1 MVLAFACADCGSTSV
16 TLDAVISKH
25 HNDRGR
31 VPLSSIAS
39 LLQSNNSP
47 TIVQFKGL
55 KESVNSVDEALDQ
68 LSIDIHEMSEA
79 LARLKE
85 RRGQLADVK
94 DKYQIALTPIRRVQP
109 EILMEIFWQTMD
121 SGYNVLDVK
130 DGPWNLGR
138 VCSKWR
144 MIVNYHSSKLW
155 SKPRCHITTVGPFP
169 KNSLS
174 LLTTALSRSGQHDLS
189 ITFYD
194 IGTDRVSF
202 ETISALLHL
211 FMNHSTRWRE
221 ARLCLR
227 PTLCD
232 ALTVVR
238 GRVPALSVLGFTCL
252 PPAQV
257 SVDAFEIAPRL
268 SNVMLHGMGENARVP
283 IPVSGLVSFQDDR
296 VYADLATTRYFLDI
310 IGKAPQLQ
318 TFEVGYHHI
327 DGDVSLSHNQRIRNP
342 SLKSFD
348 ACDSNLIR
356 SLELPSLRSIYL
368 MRSAMADDSDSE
380 VLTSP
385 DALSALH
392 EMLSHSQCSLT
403 LNHLIIH
410 EAYIDANVIGIVEI
424 SPQVT
429 SFSLHADNG
438 RWSKASDEVCRQLL
452 SRMAET
458 AVDNKH
464 SVLPHLEHYDMSIE
478 SNPHDGDITFVNGDL
493 MKMVSSRW
501 TKSPLKSV
509 TITLSTTPRIQL
521 IGPEM
526 LSREDVRTLR
536 AYRAAGLD
544 IKVQADDHDSM
555 DRLRYV

>member
-16 TLDAVISKH
+16 TLDGVISKH

-39 LLQSNNSP
+39 LLQSNNAP
-47 TIVQFKGL
+47 TIVEFKSL

-85 RRGQLADVK
+85 RRRQLADVK

-109 EILMEIFWQTMD
+109 EILMEIFSQTMD
-121 SGYNVLDVK
+121 SGYNVLNVK
-130 DGPWNLGR
+130 DGPWNMGR

-144 MIVNYHSSKLW
+144 MIVNCHSSKLW
-155 SKPRCHITTVGPFP
+155 SKPICHTTTVRPFP

-189 ITFYD
+189 ISFHDTE
-194 IGTDRVSF
+194 TDRVSF

-211 FMNHSTRWRE
+211 LMNHSTRWKE
-221 ARLCLR
+221 VRLSLR

-238 GRVPALSVLGFTCL
+238 GRVPALSVLRLTCTQ
-252 PPAQV
+252 PVQV

-283 IPVSGLVSFQDDR
+283 IPASGLVSFRDDR
-296 VYADLATTRYFLDI
+296 AYADLVTTRYFLDI
-310 IGKAPQLQ
+310 IRKAPQLQ
-318 TFEVGYHHI
+318 TFEVGYHHLEE
-327 DGDVSLSHNQRIRNP
+327 DLSLSHNQRIRSP
-342 SLKSFD
+342 SLKTFD

-356 SLELPSLRSIYL
+356 SLELPSLQSIYL
-368 MRSAMADDSDSE
+368 MRSVMADVSE

-392 EMLSHSQCSLT
+392 EMLSCSQCSLT
-403 LNHLIIH
+403 LNYLIIH
-410 EAYIDANVIGIVEI
+410 EAYIDANLIGIVEM

-429 SFSLHADNG
+429 SISLHVSNG
-438 RWSKASDEVCRQLL
+438 RWSKASDEVCRKLL

-458 AVDNKH
+458 TMDNKH
-464 SVLPHLEHYDMSIE
+464 SVLPHLEHYDMSVE

-509 TITLSTTPRIQL
+509 AIILNTTPRVQL
-521 IGPEM
+521 ISPEM
-526 LSREDVRTLR
+526 LSRGDVQTLR
-536 AYRAAGLD
+536 SYKAEGLD
-544 IKVQADDHDSM
+544 IQVRADDHDSM

>member
-16 TLDAVISKH
+16 TLDEVVSKH

-39 LLQSNNSP
+39 LLQSNNAP
-47 TIVQFKGL
+47 TIVEFNSL
-55 KESVNSVDEALDQ
+55 KESVSSVDEALDQ

-85 RRGQLADVK
+85 RHGRLTDMK

-109 EILMEIFWQTMD
+109 EILIDIFWQTMD
-121 SGYNVLDVK
+121 SGAYNVLNVR
-130 DGPWNLGR
+130 DGPLNLGR
-138 VCSKWR
+138 VCSRWR
-144 MIVNYHSSKLW
+144 MIINYHSSKLW
-155 SKPRCHITTVGPFP
+155 SKPICRVATIMPFP
-169 KNSLS
+169 RNSLS
-174 LLTTALSRSGQHDLS
+174 LLTTALNRSGQHDLS
-189 ITFYD
+189 ISFRD
-194 IGTDRVSF
+194 IGTHHVSL

-221 ARLCLR
+221 ARLSLR

-232 ALTVVR
+232 VLTVVR
-238 GRVPALSVLGFTCL
+238 GRVPALSILELTCL
-252 PPAQV
+252 QPVQV

-283 IPVSGLVSFQDDR
+283 IPASGLVSFQDDR
-296 VYADLATTRYFLDI
+296 AYADLVTTRYFLDI
-310 IGKAPQLQ
+310 IRKAPQLQ
-318 TFEVGYHHI
+318 TFEVGYHHLKE
-327 DGDVSLSHNQRIRNP
+327 DLSLSHYQRIRSP
-342 SLKSFD
+342 SLKTFD

-356 SLELPSLRSIYL
+356 NLELPSLQGLYL
-368 MRSAMADDSDSE
+368 MRSVVADVSE

-392 EMLSHSQCSLT
+392 ELLSRSQCSLT
-403 LNHLIIH
+403 LNYLIIH
-410 EAYIDANVIGIVEI
+410 EAYIDANLIGIVEM

-429 SFSLHADNG
+429 SISLHVGNG
-438 RWSKASDEVCRQLL
+438 RWFKASDKVCRKLL
-452 SRMAET
+452 SRMAEI

-464 SVLPHLEHYDMSIE
+464 SILPHLEHYDMSVE

-493 MKMVSSRW
+493 MKMVSSR
-501 TKSPLKSV
+501 V
-509 TITLSTTPRIQL
+509 QL

-526 LSREDVRTLR
+526 LSRGDVQTLR
-536 AYRAAGLD
+536 SYKAAGLD
-544 IKVQADDHDSM
+544 IDVWADDHDGM
-555 DRLRYV
+555 DRLCYV